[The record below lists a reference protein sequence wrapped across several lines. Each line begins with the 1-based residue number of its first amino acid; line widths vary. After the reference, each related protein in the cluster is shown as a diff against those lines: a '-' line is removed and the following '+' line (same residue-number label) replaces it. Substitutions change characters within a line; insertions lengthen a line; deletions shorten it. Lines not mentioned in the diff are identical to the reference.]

1 MLPMVLIFL
10 IFINFFIPSNLT
22 IFNNSL
28 NNTKKYNES
37 INIEQTII
45 YNNTSDLEE
54 RNFTNTSLNENV
66 TDGNETTTLFPET
79 TESPTTPSSVEDII
93 LDSRIYERN
102 LELQDF
108 CTCDLMASSCDI
120 NCCCDPECSD
130 ENIMAFAFCKP
141 GKKYIDKLYCIGEHL
156 LFANNT
162 PYKVQIFSHDLLC
175 IVTDNL
181 RDRHYYPN
189 IKGIDSMEKAEDFLK
204 ERTSYKWDKIPEKFE
219 SKSRK
224 NIFGQ
229 VLMVSTDE
237 DAAEDQFKPF
247 ELPIP
252 FPSSDCQATESVFY
266 LENFESLCN
275 VQLHNL
281 AVECESQVFLNA
293 SRFRNLNFIT
303 WVVST
308 KEMDSSDDVASTTTS
323 QDLSTANFTGGNTT
337 ETNKEEEISSRKL
350 SPEFN
355 STDYEEYI
363 GEYKLIPVTIF
374 ICKDL
379 TNEESCTDSK
389 VALNPS
395 NRNGECQHV
404 LKNIHFSVI
413 HNGTYGIEE
422 VVVKIELMRVTDD
435 MKFISQLYK
444 VSFHWVDLNETN
456 VYEKSGSPG
465 YIFGMP
471 VLMGFLQSVEN
482 VTEDSEFKEKINLDK
497 NPNNW
502 MTVVGSNGGS
512 ECSERVTVKF
522 GINLYSE
529 CEINV
534 KLDKNEDICSQLRI
548 KSLLE
553 LIGFEYEEENPIR
566 IGMYGD
572 SNILLPV
579 EWVPVILSDDLEHKI
594 ITKDNEERSE
604 DFLCSDIV
612 TSIKIEILYASQGPF
627 QNPQSKIIGTLFK
640 LGRSS
645 TLDLKQ
651 YQRLDAI
658 NSFQNLSIP
667 IELISEVN
675 FVDVTE
681 NSKREYPEPPKF
693 DIRLPYDFFYP
704 FLPSGSTQVQSYSD
718 YLVLIISCCFN
729 ILIRNAC
736 KQ

>member
-1 MLPMVLIFL
+1 MVLIFL

-108 CTCDLMASSCDI
+108 CTCDLMKLSS
-120 NCCCDPECSD
+120 
-130 ENIMAFAFCKP
+130 KP
-141 GKKYIDKLYCIGEHL
+141 FGCEH
-156 LFANNT
+156 T
-162 PYKVQIFSHDLLC
+162 V
-175 IVTDNL
+175 
-181 RDRHYYPN
+181 
-189 IKGIDSMEKAEDFLK
+189 G
-204 ERTSYKWDKIPEKFE
+204 
-219 SKSRK
+219 
-224 NIFGQ
+224 
-229 VLMVSTDE
+229 
-237 DAAEDQFKPF
+237 FKPNN
-247 ELPIP
+247 
-252 FPSSDCQATESVFY
+252 STS
-266 LENFESLCN
+266 
-275 VQLHNL
+275 
-281 AVECESQVFLNA
+281 
-293 SRFRNLNFIT
+293 
-303 WVVST
+303 ST
-308 KEMDSSDDVASTTTS
+308 KERLSQDSSDDVASTTTS

-363 GEYKLIPVTIF
+363 GEYKLIPITIF